1 MSYIPFGR
9 DVRKFSADCVWQQV
23 GATGRRRVGEA
34 EVSAVAPRLPWAVKD
49 NLGRNNEIE

>member
-23 GATGRRRVGEA
+23 GATGRKRVGEA